1 MKNQRLP
8 DVPDSLCSDFI
19 EQAGKL
25 FPGDS
30 STIYVYCHRY
40 WSKGDHPAWLARH
53 LWEPTQSYKKPSK
66 DGFFPAHLQFIHEW
80 ASFFAIMKLFCFGGS
95 IHDRIL

>member
-19 EQAGKL
+19 EQTGKL

-40 WSKGDHPAWLARH
+40 WSKGITPPGWPVTCGSLRNHIKSRRKTAFSLH
-53 LWEPTQSYKKPSK
+53 IYN
-66 DGFFPAHLQFIHEW
+66 
-80 ASFFAIMKLFCFGGS
+80 LFTNGPHF
-95 IHDRIL
+95 LL